1 MENMHNDVRVLRVE
15 AAPVTFVVKSKPN
28 SSKSITENN
37 GKHHKQPMRSRSR
50 NKQTTWSAQKR
61 NKLRRSWS
69 SFEPDSFRGW

>member
-1 MENMHNDVRVLRVE
+1 MMLGRKGLRQLQ
-15 AAPVTFVVKSKPN
+15 TFVVKSKPN